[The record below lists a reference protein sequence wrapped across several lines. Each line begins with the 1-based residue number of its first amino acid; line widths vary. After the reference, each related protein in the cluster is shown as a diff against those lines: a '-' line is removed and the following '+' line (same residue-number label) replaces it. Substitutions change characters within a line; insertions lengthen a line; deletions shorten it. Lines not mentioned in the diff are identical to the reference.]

1 MSTTFSI
8 LLLLFGTLL
17 DAHAHA
23 NLIISN
29 VCGFF
34 VGVYR
39 SAIQTSFILHGK
51 CFYIHRCDY
60 NMYWLLI
67 GINQYI
73 LYILCNATQTHT

>member
-1 MSTTFSI
+1 MLNVGILMSNTFSI

-34 VGVYR
+34 VGVYLQYKLNLFCTVNV
-39 SAIQTSFILHGK
+39 SI
-51 CFYIHRCDY
+51 YINVIRTCIGL
-60 NMYWLLI
+60 YWYKSI
-67 GINQYI
+67 
-73 LYILCNATQTHT
+73 HTL

>member
-1 MSTTFSI
+1 MIDLSLVCHVECWYIVMSTTFSI

-34 VGVYR
+34 EGVYR

-51 CFYIHRCDY
+51 CFYIHRCD
-60 NMYWLLI
+60 
-67 GINQYI
+67 
-73 LYILCNATQTHT
+73 